1 MLEYKIDII
10 EELKKAGVNTT
21 IAKETGVF
29 GQSTMRKFRENDTSI
44 SLDNLN
50 RLCCILEMQPRDI
63 IKYIETADDR
73 EKIISKIRENKLT
86 ITNNSDIMNI
96 VKEGKVLNN
105 KEERNLTEEMSVFKS
120 YLRRLLQDLKDLKEA
135 LKNKEYERAETM
147 VDKLIDDTQKGIEDN

>member
-29 GQSTMRKFRENDTSI
+29 G
-44 SLDNLN
+44 
-50 RLCCILEMQPRDI
+50 
-63 IKYIETADDR
+63 
-73 EKIISKIRENKLT
+73 
-86 ITNNSDIMNI
+86 
-96 VKEGKVLNN
+96 LNN

>member
-1 MLEYKIDII
+1 MK
-10 EELKKAGVNTT
+10 
-21 IAKETGVF
+21 
-29 GQSTMRKFRENDTSI
+29 
-44 SLDNLN
+44 
-50 RLCCILEMQPRDI
+50 
-63 IKYIETADDR
+63 
-73 EKIISKIRENKLT
+73 NKLT

-135 LKNKEYERAETM
+135 LKNKEYEQAETM

>member
-1 MLEYKIDII
+1 MLYSYEY
-10 EELKKAGVNTT
+10 G
-21 IAKETGVF
+21 
-29 GQSTMRKFRENDTSI
+29 
-44 SLDNLN
+44 
-50 RLCCILEMQPRDI
+50 
-63 IKYIETADDR
+63 
-73 EKIISKIRENKLT
+73 
-86 ITNNSDIMNI
+86 IMNI

>member
-1 MLEYKIDII
+1 MK
-10 EELKKAGVNTT
+10 
-21 IAKETGVF
+21 
-29 GQSTMRKFRENDTSI
+29 
-44 SLDNLN
+44 N
-50 RLCCILEMQPRDI
+50 R
-63 IKYIETADDR
+63 
-73 EKIISKIRENKLT
+73 LT
-86 ITNNSDIMNI
+86 ITNNSDIIKI